1 MFFPATHK
9 SDTIAF
15 SQNDH
20 LPDSVYFKT
29 KAPTATVTVGART
42 SFNKIHQDKLNTTF
56 YDR

>member
-20 LPDSVYFKT
+20 LPDSVTMNQKPPPQRSRWGH
-29 KAPTATVTVGART
+29 ARVSTVT
-42 SFNKIHQDKLNTTF
+42 HQGELNTTL
-56 YDR
+56 YNR

>member
-9 SDTIAF
+9 SDAIAF

-42 SFNKIHQDKLNTTF
+42 SFNNDSPG
-56 YDR
+56 